1 MRSLIF
7 LAIHMLQLW
16 KIPDLPRKY
25 EQGLREIKVDL
36 CVMVVYHG
44 HVLSLLSSH
53 NNADSSIG
61 VDVGAFL
68 VPVSLVG
75 LLAKSQFCC
84 FCLMFKLVG
93 C

>member
-1 MRSLIF
+1 MYYL
-7 LAIHMLQLW
+7 
-16 KIPDLPRKY
+16 
-25 EQGLREIKVDL
+25 
-36 CVMVVYHG
+36 
-44 HVLSLLSSH
+44 LSLLSSH

-75 LLAKSQFCC
+75 LLAKSQFCH
-84 FCLMFKLVG
+84 FFLTFNLIG